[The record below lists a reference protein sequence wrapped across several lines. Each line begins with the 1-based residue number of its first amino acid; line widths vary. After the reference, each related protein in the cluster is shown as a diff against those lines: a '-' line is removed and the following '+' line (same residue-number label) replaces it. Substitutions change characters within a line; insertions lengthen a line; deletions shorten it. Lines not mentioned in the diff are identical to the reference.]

1 MAFNKNEFAA
11 GFLNQITDTMTKR
24 REEAAAYKE
33 RQIEASERNQ
43 ALITTRNSR
52 ANLAVSLGKEALQ
65 YLPEGVR
72 SKGMIR
78 TAMASGMTGVKEL
91 RDKLAKAHAQAGL
104 SAGETLSIN
113 DVEAIINM
121 PNIPSIDQSLMDMS
135 LEDFAKKTYGAVG
148 EATTVEDDTS
158 AIGRLF
164 GYGAKDRIKEELR
177 DTPSMGGM
185 SVADINAAAR
195 ISEFNSLIPN
205 AVMSFSE
212 MKRFGKTDSFTF
224 VRELTEIYQDAYD
237 SSEADDAA
245 QLAYNAYEEAQMALG
260 RNTGS
265 DPITAAEVDN
275 QKTIARKAYAERKA
289 NRFIEGYA
297 SQYGGAGGGFFDQKF
312 AMDQIA
318 ELMDKDYV
326 DQLMKDYKYT
336 PKADDKEKV
345 TGEGNSTEK
354 ESVET
359 DVGFDEGDVGEAE
372 PIGDTDLRIAPS
384 LPKDKHRPGG
394 DRRAGFGDAEIR
406 QWDRKYGDR
415 YTFDGKPIL
424 VEPRPTDPKAKV
436 SITKFVTGRK
446 TKVNAMDNW
455 DDQYGDTHNH
465 DGTPKQLK
473 GD

>member
-43 ALITTRNSR
+43 ALISTRNSR
-52 ANLAVSLGKEALQ
+52 ANAAVSLGKEALEYIPQ
-65 YLPEGVR
+65 GIR
-72 SKGMIR
+72 SKGIIR

-91 RDKLAKAHAQAGL
+91 RDKLSKAHADAGL
-104 SAGETLSIN
+104 AAGERLSMN

-121 PNIPSIDQSLMDMS
+121 PNIPSIDQSLIDMS
-135 LEDFAKKTYGAVG
+135 LEQFAKETYGAFG
-148 EATTVEDDTS
+148 KATKVEDDTS
-158 AIGRLF
+158 TIGRLF
-164 GYGAKDRIKEELR
+164 GYGAKDRVKEELR
-177 DTPSMGGM
+177 EMDGMGGM
-185 SVADINAAAR
+185 TVADINATAR
-195 ISEFNSLIPN
+195 MSEFNSLIPN

-212 MKRFGKTDSFTF
+212 MERFTKKDSFTF
-224 VRELTEIYQDAYD
+224 VKNMTEEYEDAYKSD
-237 SSEADDAA
+237 EAGDRAQIAA
-245 QLAYNAYEEAQMALG
+245 NSYIQVQEELG
-260 RNTGS
+260 RNIGS
-265 DPITAAEVDN
+265 DPITQAELDN
-275 QKTIARKAYAERKA
+275 QKTIARKAYAQKQTKA
-289 NRFIEGYA
+289 FIDATAY
-297 SQYGGAGGGFFDQKF
+297 QYGGAGQGFFDQKF
-312 AMDQIA
+312 AMDQIV
-318 ELMDKDYV
+318 ELMDQDFL
-326 DQLMKDYKYT
+326 DSLMKDYKYT

>member
-1 MAFNKNEFAA
+1 MAFNKNDFAA

-43 ALITTRNSR
+43 ALISTRNSR
-52 ANLAVSLGKEALQ
+52 ANAAVSLGKEALQ

-91 RDKLAKAHAQAGL
+91 RDKLAKAHAEAGL

-158 AIGRLF
+158 VIGRLF

-212 MKRFGKTDSFTF
+212 MERFTKKDSFTF
-224 VRELTEIYQDAYD
+224 VRDLTEIYEDAYD

-245 QLAYNAYEEAQMALG
+245 QLASRSYEEAQIALG

-265 DPITAAEVDN
+265 DPITAAEVAN
-275 QKTIARKAYAERKA
+275 QKAIARKAYAQRKA
-289 NRFIEGYA
+289 KAFIDA
-297 SQYGGAGGGFFDQKF
+297 TAAQYGGAGQGFFEQKF
-312 AMDQIA
+312 AIDQIA
-318 ELMDKDYV
+318 EIMDKDFV
-326 DQLMKDYKYT
+326 DALMKDYDFT
-336 PKADDKEKV
+336 PESSDKEEKD
-345 TGEGNSTEK
+345 STTIEPEVVSTTE
-354 ESVET
+354 ESKME
-359 DVGFDEGDVGEAE
+359 DVQLTTPEASIDVS
-372 PIGDTDLRIAPS
+372 S
-384 LPKDKHRPGG
+384 LPTVKARPGG
-394 DRRAGFGDAEIR
+394 DKPAGLVGDPEAR
-406 QWDRKYGDR
+406 KWDRKYGDR
-415 YTFDGKPIL
+415 YNPNGTPII
-424 VEPRPTDPKAKV
+424 VDPRPTDPDETTMATSRLSGKE
-436 SITKFVTGRK
+436 RE
-446 TKVNAMDNW
+446 VNAIEEW
-455 DDQYGDTHNH
+455 DRNYKKTHNH
-465 DGTPKQLK
+465 DGTPKQFK